1 MIKNLPANAGD
12 TASISG
18 PRRSPGEGNVNPLHV
33 LVTKYQKFTFIHGF
47 SFHGFGHRHQSWP
60 KNMKLKIP
68 EMTNACFKL
77 CVIRSSV
84 IKPVPFYIITP
95 GIPVSTSSA
104 PDIHHQHCHG
114 SMVQDYP
121 KQMIFP
127 LTYCQKIS
135 SCLTLHHH
143 DYVIHLVHLIM

>member
-18 PRRSPGEGNVNPLHV
+18 PGRSPGEGTVNPLHV
-33 LVTKYQKFTFIHGF
+33 LVTKYQKFTFIHSF
-47 SFHGFGHRHQSWP
+47 PFHGFGHRHQSWP

-104 PDIHHQHCHG
+104 PDIQPSTLSWLNG
-114 SMVQDYP
+114 PRLP
-121 KQMIFP
+121 KADDSPFDILSEDQ
-127 LTYCQKIS
+127 
-135 SCLTLHHH
+135 
-143 DYVIHLVHLIM
+143 